1 MFVSILCVCLNSLAD
16 VARVLPMHE
25 ATTNFPLANEE
36 LTAIFHAL
44 VQAKNELLD
53 TARAQIQAKD
63 ELLEAAQKEI
73 QGMFECIESL
83 SSELEAKS
91 EESLYYQGLH
101 VASEEKVTLGMQ
113 ERLAEM
119 KKAADKLASTECD
132 LDKAIDA
139 FNILVAYTLLISS

>member
-1 MFVSILCVCLNSLAD
+1 
-16 VARVLPMHE
+16 MHE